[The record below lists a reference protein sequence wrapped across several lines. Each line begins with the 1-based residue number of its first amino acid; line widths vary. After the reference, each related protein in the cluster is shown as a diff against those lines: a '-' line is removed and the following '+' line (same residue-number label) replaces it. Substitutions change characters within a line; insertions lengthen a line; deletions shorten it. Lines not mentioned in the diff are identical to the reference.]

1 MCEPVASVDRRA
13 YQAQARALDEHCG
26 KCCHDPGDTMP
37 PPARVPRELR
47 STKPA
52 ESSADMV
59 HSPPHYTRLT
69 PEPLDVIEMW
79 RCGFHVG
86 NVIKYLARAGHKGDR
101 LEDLRKA
108 RQYLDR
114 LIRLE
119 ERKA

>member
-52 ESSADMV
+52 EPESDMV
-59 HSPPHYTRLT
+59 NHPVHYAALS
-69 PEPLDVIEMW
+69 PEPIDVIEGW
-79 RCGFHVG
+79 SQDYLEG
-86 NVIKYLARAGHKGDR
+86 NITKYLARWKRKGG
-101 LEDLRKA
+101 LEDLRKLQWYA
-108 RQYLDR
+108 NR
-114 LIRLE
+114 LVKRE

>member
-1 MCEPVASVDRRA
+1 VGEPIQSESAHS
-13 YQAQARALDEHCG
+13 YQAQSAALDEHCG
-26 KCCHDPGDTMP
+26 KCCHDASDTMP